1 MVLCPLFRENAPFLF
16 GAGGR
21 VRSIKLFLTV
31 SWLIFTVSCSSHGV
45 RGSGNVVS
53 ESRPV
58 SGFSS
63 VKLKGTGQVM
73 IEENG
78 SESLTVTADDNLMSY
93 LTTEV
98 NGNQLVLG
106 TKDNTNLN
114 PSRDIIYKLAVK
126 DLNAIEMGG
135 VGSIEAKGIHT
146 DRLKVVLGGSG
157 SISTSGTADEQEITL
172 AGQGD
177 YRGKDLTS
185 KTATINIMG
194 NGDAVLNTSQ
204 KLDANIMGS
213 GSIKYIGDPVVTQ
226 HILGSGSIQKQ

>member
-1 MVLCPLFRENAPFLF
+1 
-16 GAGGR
+16 
-21 VRSIKLFLTV
+21 VRKIKLFFTV
-31 SWLIFTVSCSSHGV
+31 SWLAFTVSCSSHGV
-45 RGSGNVVS
+45 SGSGNVVT
-53 ESRPV
+53 ESRSV
-58 SGFSS
+58 SGFNS
-63 VKLKGTGQVM
+63 VKLKGTGQVV

-106 TKDNTNLN
+106 TKDNTNLS

-135 VGSIEAKGIHT
+135 VGSIDAKGIHT

-157 SISTSGTADEQEITL
+157 SISTAGTADEQEITL
-172 AGQGD
+172 AGEGN
-177 YRGKDLTS
+177 YRAKDLTS

-194 NGDAVLNTSQ
+194 NGDVVLNTSQ

>member
-1 MVLCPLFRENAPFLF
+1 MRK
-16 GAGGR
+16 
-21 VRSIKLFLTV
+21 IKLLLTV
-31 SWLIFTVSCSSHGV
+31 SFLIVTASCSSHGI

-58 SGFSS
+58 AGFHS

-78 SESLTVTADDNLMSY
+78 SESLSITADDNLMPY
-93 LTTEV
+93 LTAEI
-98 NGNQLVLG
+98 NGGQLVLG
-106 TKDNTNLN
+106 TRDNTNLN
-114 PSRDIIYKLAVK
+114 PSKDIIYKLAVK

-135 VGSIEAKGIHT
+135 VGSVDAKGIHT
-146 DRLKVVLGGSG
+146 EKLKVVLGGSG
-157 SISTSGTADEQEITL
+157 NISTSGTADEQEVML
-172 AGQGD
+172 AGEGN
-177 YRGKDLTS
+177 YHGKDLQS
-185 KTATINIMG
+185 KAASISIMG
-194 NGDAVLNTSQ
+194 NGDAVLNASQ

>member
-1 MVLCPLFRENAPFLF
+1 MRKVELL
-16 GAGGR
+16 
-21 VRSIKLFLTV
+21 LTISLLV
-31 SWLIFTVSCSSHGV
+31 VTGSCNSHGV
-45 RGSGNVVS
+45 RGSGNVVT
-53 ESRPV
+53 ESRSV
-58 SGFSS
+58 AGFNS

-78 SESLTVTADDNLMSY
+78 SESLTITADDNLMPY
-93 LTTEV
+93 LTTEI
-98 NGNQLVLG
+98 NGSQLVLG

-114 PSRDIIYKLAVK
+114 PSRDIIYKLAVR
-126 DLNAIEMGG
+126 DLTAIEMGG
-135 VGSIEAKGIHT
+135 VGSIDAKGIHT
-146 DRLKVVLGGSG
+146 DRLRVVLGGSG
-157 SISTSGTADEQEITL
+157 SISTAGTADEQEITL
-172 AGQGD
+172 AGEGN

-213 GSIKYIGDPVVTQ
+213 GSIKYVGDPVVTQ